1 MAEAKKK
8 QKPEKSFMDGWLRSI
23 KEYSEGVIR
32 SRTVFDSLV
41 ASANIQNR
49 QERNERRLSGLLSK
63 IERQENYLI
72 LLYMSKL
79 PGKSH
84 IRRTWQFQMYYLE
97 FEIFFSVPK
106 NRV

>member
-23 KEYSEGVIR
+23 KDYSEGVIR

>member
-1 MAEAKKK
+1 MAEVKKK
-8 QKPEKSFMDGWLRSI
+8 QKPEKSFLDGWLKSI

-41 ASANIQNR
+41 ASANLQSK
-49 QERNERRLSGLLSK
+49 QERNEKRLSWLLSK

-79 PGKSH
+79 PGKAY